1 MTTVVRLV
9 MYLIVKKYLVETM
22 KKNILFSV
30 LLCCAAGLSAQYR
43 IDLSNVVPSPL
54 RYLEMSDPG
63 PDGKEI
69 LINNLYWEEGGKP
82 KLPVMGEFHYNRMD
96 ERYWRENLMKMK
108 ASGVDIVS
116 TYTLWVLHEEFE
128 GRQSWEGRNNLR
140 KFVQL
145 CHELGLKVHLRI
157 GPYCNA
163 EIRNG
168 GFPDWIEKNESFRTR
183 TNDPVYLEYVRYW
196 YRSLFQQVKGLLYKD
211 DGPIVAIQLENE
223 YVTEGMVV
231 PHIMALKKIAVEEGF
246 DVPVYSM
253 THWMMSDYPKGEVI
267 PYAGYY
273 LETPWI
279 SYGDEENPTTEQ
291 EFFSYNRISDNIGND
306 FIKTTGKVETLD
318 GSGSDAPYFTCEV
331 GVGTPNYYMR
341 RAVVPEELAGETINL
356 RLGCGV
362 NLMGYYVYVG
372 QTDPIGIQYTT
383 ARQTA
388 RVSNDYQAPIREFGS
403 MGASM
408 IETKKM
414 NYFMND
420 FGEQLVQMKSYLPTS
435 NKDRN
440 NLQWAVRTD
449 GESGFV
455 FCSNYLYKHSRPEYG
470 QVQFKVALKDEVITL
485 PHKKVTVR
493 NGCYFFWPFNLKL
506 DQVLL
511 EYATAQP
518 VCRMLDGNV
527 ETFFFFE
534 DDGIPAE
541 FCWNAK
547 NIDDVKTDAGQV
559 RRVKDEFRVN
569 QLKVGKDCM
578 MEIRK
583 KDGGIV
589 RVVVLTEEESD
600 LIWKGQL
607 GGKDFVALSSSMLM
621 TDGSEAYFCS
631 EDVVQTVWSFEN
643 GKFIK
648 QNYTSTPVNYKVDV
662 RALSPLQEAK
672 YISPISGQKVQKD
685 FDATSLSKIERAY
698 LRFQSDSDCSVFL
711 NDSLVQTVGMKGY
724 RYADVKGFL
733 KSGRNNFCIGM
744 DQPEKGVLAQLEVL
758 LENGTRWLWN
768 TDHLW
773 KGEDLRQPVHEKASG
788 NRPLSYDPEEHLS
801 VFQIRLPQGLDP
813 KRATRLYFRATGD
826 IGNAY
831 IGNRLIHDHFV
842 NGSDWIIGLN
852 RYAQLIDSNPFMTI
866 RMDGLRSADIPM
878 YLEKNITREECVQPV
893 VKSASIR
900 QEYYIRYK

>member
-1 MTTVVRLV
+1 MR
-9 MYLIVKKYLVETM
+9 KKA
-22 KKNILFSV
+22 LFSV
-30 LLCCAAGLSAQYR
+30 LVFCAAGLSAQYR
-43 IDLSNVVPSPL
+43 IDLSDIVPSPI
-54 RYLEMSDPG
+54 RFLEMGNPG
-63 PDGKEI
+63 PAGKEI
-69 LINNLYWEEGGKP
+69 RINSLYWEECGKP
-82 KLPVMGEFHYNRMD
+82 ELPVMGEFHYNRMD

-128 GRQSWEGRNNLR
+128 GRQNWEGRNNLR

-168 GFPDWIEKNESFRTR
+168 GFPDWMEKNASFRTR

-211 DGPIVAIQLENE
+211 GGPVVAVQLENE

-231 PHIMALKKIAVEEGF
+231 PHIMALKKIAIEEGF

-279 SYGDEENPTTEQ
+279 SYGDKENPTTEQ

-372 QTDPIGIQYTT
+372 QTDPIGEQYTT

-408 IETKKM
+408 IETKKL

-420 FGEQLVQMKSYLPTS
+420 FGEQLVKMKSYLPTT
-435 NKDRN
+435 NKDRD

-449 GESGFV
+449 GKSGFV
-455 FCSNYLYKHSRPEYG
+455 FCSNYLYKHSRKDYED
-470 QVQFKVALKDEVITL
+470 VQFKVRLKGEEVALPRTPMTIG
-485 PHKKVTVR
+485 
-493 NGCYFFWPFNLKL
+493 NGSYFFWPFNLEL
-506 DQVLL
+506 GGATLN
-511 EYATAQP
+511 YATAQP
-518 VCRMLDGNV
+518 VCRMLDGDV

-534 DDGIPAE
+534 DDNIPAE
-541 FCWNAK
+541 FLWSTDEVSEIK
-547 NIDDVKTDAGQV
+547 ISTGKVHKVKKGFRIDG
-559 RRVKDEFRVN
+559 
-569 QLKVGKDCM
+569 LKAGKDCV
-578 MEIRK
+578 MEVVK
-583 KDGGIV
+583 KDGESI
-589 RVVVLTEEESD
+589 RVVVLTEKESD
-600 LIWKGQL
+600 LIWKGKVN
-607 GGKDFVALSSSMLM
+607 GKDFVSLSSSMWM
-621 TDGSEAYFCS
+621 TDGKNSYFCS
-631 EDVVQTVWSFEN
+631 EESEQIVWSFDN
-643 GKFIK
+643 GRFVS
-648 QNYTSTPVNYKVDV
+648 QTFTSEPVHYKADV
-662 RALSPLQEAK
+662 KEVAPLDGAK
-672 YISPISGQKVQKD
+672 CISPQSGKKVQRN

-698 LRFQSDSDCSVFL
+698 LRYMSDSECQVKL
-711 NDSLVQTVGMKGY
+711 NETFVQTTTMDGY
-724 RYADVKGFL
+724 RYAEITDRIKLGQ
-733 KSGRNNFCIGM
+733 NNFSINM
-744 DQPEKGVLAQLEVL
+744 TRPEKGVTAQIEVL
-758 LENGTRWLWN
+758 LEDGTRWLWN

-773 KGEDLRQPVHEKASG
+773 KSEDLKVSVSEKEPAS
-788 NRPLSYDPEEHLS
+788 RPGKYDDREHLS
-801 VFQIRLPQGLDP
+801 VFQIRLPQGLNP
-813 KRATRLYFRATGD
+813 VLSTRLYIRTTGD
-826 IGNAY
+826 VGNAY
-831 IGNRLIHDHFV
+831 IGDRLIHDHFI

-852 RYAQLIDSNPFMTI
+852 RYTDLIDANPVITI
-866 RMDGLRSADIPM
+866 RVDGLKSADIPM
-878 YLEKNITREECVQPV
+878 YLEKNITREECVLPV
-893 VKSASIR
+893 MKSVEIR
-900 QEYYIRYK
+900 QEYCVQYK